1 MDCKTCKENAAHVP
15 FRTHEA
21 DMARQERTIRR
32 LWIALL
38 VMIFLFAGS
47 NLAWTI
53 YENQFEDVVMSQ
65 EVEQNADGDGI
76 NHFVGGDYYGDT
88 ESQNNG

>member
-1 MDCKTCKENAAHVP
+1 MDCKSCKENAAPVP
-15 FRTHEA
+15 FAAHEA

-53 YENQFEDVVMSQ
+53 YENQFEDMTVSQ
-65 EVEQNADGDGI
+65 DVDTGEGDAYVAG
-76 NHFVGGDYYGDT
+76 VGDVNYG
-88 ESQNNG
+88 ESETNSQG

>member
-1 MDCKTCKENAAHVP
+1 MDCKTCKESVSVIPYYA
-15 FRTHEA
+15 HEA
-21 DMARQERTIRR
+21 DMARQERTIKR

-53 YENQFEDVVMSQ
+53 YENQFEDMTVSQ
-65 EVEQNADGDGI
+65 DVDTGEGDAYVAG
-76 NHFVGGDYYGDT
+76 VGDVNYG
-88 ESQNNG
+88 ESETNSQG

>member
-1 MDCKTCKENAAHVP
+1 MDCKTCKENAAPVP
-15 FRTHEA
+15 FASHEA

-53 YENQFEDVVMSQ
+53 YENQFEDVVITA
-65 EVEQNADGDGI
+65 EQSADTG
-76 NHFVGGDYYGDT
+76 NNYAVGGDLNGET
-88 ESQNNG
+88 ESNH